1 MKRTD
6 GSTTG
11 QVHRFRLGP
20 EGLKLTSN
28 KRANKRGKRSLNFTS
43 PSIGSDKQPSAVRAS
58 PALQRLAG
66 TSRLAVTRPR
76 QRIIARENEENKLFP
91 ESSFRTAIGP
101 PPDDSSQENVAEL
114 VRWTKEQQLTWLKT
128 LLYPRGSSLYGVS
141 SCAMDPFD
149 AMSLNITPRE
159 QILIRDY
166 FKDDSPLIPYC
177 KAFFGLAVQDE
188 AAFQADLNTAN
199 DLWQPPRFPA
209 FESPLA
215 VLPPTETRFCH
226 QETTQFGVPSSIMP
240 STKPNI
246 DTVIDELRTFA
257 TELAVV
263 SRSLSPLNR
272 SRIQISDEIQHME
285 RRIFDLIHNP
295 PAFKNPLDHS
305 CAIAALIYLRANL
318 RDNFCNFGVVK
329 TSKLQ
334 IALQSVFELADLWKW
349 GLDVRSREKLVW
361 AVGFGAVSS
370 DSGPEKPWFVRLFRD
385 LCDTFELRR
394 WERVKDIFR
403 TVLWQD
409 ELDDE
414 GIRLWEEVQKTRCG

>member
-1 MKRTD
+1 VRGPDRITCSTPRIVDSEASLGLQFVNTTSTTTIDDSAKRIIRGNASHYGRRARAPSRRACPKSPSMKRTD

-128 LLYPRGSSLYGVS
+128 LLYPRGSSLYGLS

-166 FKDDSPLIPYC
+166 CEYKSKY
-177 KAFFGLAVQDE
+177 
-188 AAFQADLNTAN
+188 
-199 DLWQPPRFPA
+199 
-209 FESPLA
+209 
-215 VLPPTETRFCH
+215 
-226 QETTQFGVPSSIMP
+226 GV
-240 STKPNI
+240 
-246 DTVIDELRTFA
+246 
-257 TELAVV
+257 
-263 SRSLSPLNR
+263 
-272 SRIQISDEIQHME
+272 
-285 RRIFDLIHNP
+285 
-295 PAFKNPLDHS
+295 
-305 CAIAALIYLRANL
+305 
-318 RDNFCNFGVVK
+318 
-329 TSKLQ
+329 
-334 IALQSVFELADLWKW
+334 
-349 GLDVRSREKLVW
+349 
-361 AVGFGAVSS
+361 
-370 DSGPEKPWFVRLFRD
+370 
-385 LCDTFELRR
+385 
-394 WERVKDIFR
+394 
-403 TVLWQD
+403 
-409 ELDDE
+409 
-414 GIRLWEEVQKTRCG
+414 